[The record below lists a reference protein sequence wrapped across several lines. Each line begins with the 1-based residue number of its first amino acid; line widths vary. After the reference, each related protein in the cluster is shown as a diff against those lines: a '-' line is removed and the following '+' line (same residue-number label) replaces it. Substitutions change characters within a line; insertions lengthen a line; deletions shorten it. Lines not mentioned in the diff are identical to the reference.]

1 MGEIGNQFEE
11 LVNIVSRL
19 RAPDG
24 CPWDREQTNQTLLP
38 YFVEEVYEA
47 IESIDD
53 SDWDLVKEELGD
65 ILLHIVFQASEQTNQ
80 TLLPFFVE
88 EVYEAIESIDD
99 GDWDLV
105 KEELGDILLHIVFQ
119 ASIAEDEKNFQII
132 DSLDN
137 INKKL
142 INRHPHVFGDA
153 KAEAA
158 FHAKQNWEAEKHK
171 EKGRESRLDGV
182 PNSLPSL
189 IRAQRLQ
196 QKASYAGFDW
206 EKIEQV
212 WGKVNEE
219 IIELKEAEISGNNQ
233 HIEEEMGDLLFAI
246 VNLSRHLN
254 ISSEDAL
261 RKTNQKFIRRF
272 KKVEEGIKA
281 KGKKLNEASLEEMD
295 SIWNEAKH
303 NE

>member
-24 CPWDREQTNQTLLP
+24 CPWDR
-38 YFVEEVYEA
+38 
-47 IESIDD
+47 
-53 SDWDLVKEELGD
+53 
-65 ILLHIVFQASEQTNQ
+65 EQTNQ

-158 FHAKQNWEAEKHK
+158 FHAKQNWEAAKHK

-182 PNSLPSL
+182 PNTLPSL

-233 HIEEEMGDLLFAI
+233 HIEEEIGDLLFAI

-261 RKTNQKFIRRF
+261 RKTNKKFIRRF

>member
-53 SDWDLVKEELGD
+53 S
-65 ILLHIVFQASEQTNQ
+65 
-80 TLLPFFVE
+80 
-88 EVYEAIESIDD
+88 
-99 GDWDLV
+99 DWDLV

-196 QKASYAGFDW
+196 QKASYA
-206 EKIEQV
+206 
-212 WGKVNEE
+212 
-219 IIELKEAEISGNNQ
+219 
-233 HIEEEMGDLLFAI
+233 
-246 VNLSRHLN
+246 
-254 ISSEDAL
+254 
-261 RKTNQKFIRRF
+261 
-272 KKVEEGIKA
+272 
-281 KGKKLNEASLEEMD
+281 
-295 SIWNEAKH
+295 
-303 NE
+303 

>member
-24 CPWDREQTNQTLLP
+24 CPWDREQTNHTLLP
-38 YFVEEVYEA
+38 Y
-47 IESIDD
+47 
-53 SDWDLVKEELGD
+53 
-65 ILLHIVFQASEQTNQ
+65 
-80 TLLPFFVE
+80 FVE

-233 HIEEEMGDLLFAI
+233 HIDEEMGDLLFAI
-246 VNLSRHLN
+246 VNNSEIFPIIG
-254 ISSEDAL
+254 ISP
-261 RKTNQKFIRRF
+261 RK
-272 KKVEEGIKA
+272 
-281 KGKKLNEASLEEMD
+281 
-295 SIWNEAKH
+295 
-303 NE
+303 

>member
-24 CPWDREQTNQTLLP
+24 CPWDREQTNHTLIP
-38 YFVEEVYEA
+38 YFIEEVYEV
-47 IESIDD
+47 IES
-53 SDWDLVKEELGD
+53 V
-65 ILLHIVFQASEQTNQ
+65 
-80 TLLPFFVE
+80 
-88 EVYEAIESIDD
+88 DD

-119 ASIAEDEKNFQII
+119 ASIAEDEKNFKII
-132 DSLDN
+132 DSLNN

>member
-19 RAPDG
+19 RAPGG
-24 CPWDREQTNQTLLP
+24 CPWDREQTNHTLIP
-38 YFVEEVYEA
+38 YFIEEVYEV
-47 IESIDD
+47 IES
-53 SDWDLVKEELGD
+53 V
-65 ILLHIVFQASEQTNQ
+65 
-80 TLLPFFVE
+80 
-88 EVYEAIESIDD
+88 DD

-119 ASIAEDEKNFQII
+119 ASIAEDEKFFKII
-132 DSLDN
+132 DSLYN

-158 FHAKQNWEAEKHK
+158 FHAKQNWEAAKHK

-219 IIELKEAEISGNNQ
+219 ILELKEAEASGNNQ
-233 HIEEEMGDLLFAI
+233 HIEEEIGDLLFAI
-246 VNLSRHLN
+246 VNLSRYLT

-281 KGKKLNEASLEEMD
+281 KGKKLDEASLEEMD
-295 SIWNEAKH
+295 YLWNEAKH

>member
-19 RAPDG
+19 RGPDG
-24 CPWDREQTNQTLLP
+24 CPWDREQTNHTLLP
-38 YFVEEVYEA
+38 Y
-47 IESIDD
+47 
-53 SDWDLVKEELGD
+53 
-65 ILLHIVFQASEQTNQ
+65 
-80 TLLPFFVE
+80 FVE

-233 HIEEEMGDLLFAI
+233 HIEEEIGDLLFAI

>member
-24 CPWDREQTNQTLLP
+24 CPWDREQTNHTLLP
-38 YFVEEVYEA
+38 Y
-47 IESIDD
+47 
-53 SDWDLVKEELGD
+53 
-65 ILLHIVFQASEQTNQ
+65 
-80 TLLPFFVE
+80 FVE

-158 FHAKQNWEAEKHK
+158 FHAKKNWEAEKHK

>member
-24 CPWDREQTNQTLLP
+24 CPWDREQTNHTLLP
-38 YFVEEVYEA
+38 Y
-47 IESIDD
+47 
-53 SDWDLVKEELGD
+53 
-65 ILLHIVFQASEQTNQ
+65 
-80 TLLPFFVE
+80 FVE

-158 FHAKQNWEAEKHK
+158 FHAKQNWEAAKHK

-189 IRAQRLQ
+189 IRGQRLQ

>member
-38 YFVEEVYEA
+38 Y
-47 IESIDD
+47 
-53 SDWDLVKEELGD
+53 
-65 ILLHIVFQASEQTNQ
+65 
-80 TLLPFFVE
+80 FVE

-233 HIEEEMGDLLFAI
+233 HIEEEIGDLLFAI

-281 KGKKLNEASLEEMD
+281 KGKKLIEASLEEMD

>member
-24 CPWDREQTNQTLLP
+24 CPWDREQTNHTLIP
-38 YFVEEVYEA
+38 YFIEEVYEV
-47 IESIDD
+47 IES
-53 SDWDLVKEELGD
+53 V
-65 ILLHIVFQASEQTNQ
+65 
-80 TLLPFFVE
+80 
-88 EVYEAIESIDD
+88 DD

-119 ASIAEDEKNFQII
+119 ASIAEDEKIFKII
-132 DSLDN
+132 DSLNN

-158 FHAKQNWEAEKHK
+158 FHAKQNWEAAKHK

-219 IIELKEAEISGNNQ
+219 ILELKEAEASGNNQ
-233 HIEEEMGDLLFAI
+233 HIEEEIGDLLFAI
-246 VNLSRHLN
+246 VNLSRYLT

-281 KGKKLNEASLEEMD
+281 KGKKLDEASLEEMD
-295 SIWNEAKH
+295 YLWNEAKH

>member
-24 CPWDREQTNQTLLP
+24 CPWDREQTNHTLLP

-53 SDWDLVKEELGD
+53 R
-65 ILLHIVFQASEQTNQ
+65 
-80 TLLPFFVE
+80 
-88 EVYEAIESIDD
+88 
-99 GDWDLV
+99 DWDLV

>member
-53 SDWDLVKEELGD
+53 S
-65 ILLHIVFQASEQTNQ
+65 
-80 TLLPFFVE
+80 
-88 EVYEAIESIDD
+88 
-99 GDWDLV
+99 DWDLV

-233 HIEEEMGDLLFAI
+233 HIEEEIGDLLFAI

-281 KGKKLNEASLEEMD
+281 KGKKLIEASLEEMD

>member
-19 RAPDG
+19 RAPNG
-24 CPWDREQTNQTLLP
+24 CPWDREQTNHTLLP
-38 YFVEEVYEA
+38 YFVEEVYE
-47 IESIDD
+47 
-53 SDWDLVKEELGD
+53 
-65 ILLHIVFQASEQTNQ
+65 F
-80 TLLPFFVE
+80 
-88 EVYEAIESIDD
+88 IESIDD

-119 ASIAEDEKNFQII
+119 ASIAKDENVFQIT
-132 DSLDN
+132 DLLDN

-158 FHAKQNWEAEKHK
+158 FHTKQNWEAEKHK

-233 HIEEEMGDLLFAI
+233 HIEEEIGDLLFAI

-281 KGKKLNEASLEEMD
+281 KGKKLIEASLEEMD

>member
-53 SDWDLVKEELGD
+53 
-65 ILLHIVFQASEQTNQ
+65 
-80 TLLPFFVE
+80 
-88 EVYEAIESIDD
+88 

-119 ASIAEDEKNFQII
+119 ASIAEDEKNFKII
-132 DSLDN
+132 DSLNN